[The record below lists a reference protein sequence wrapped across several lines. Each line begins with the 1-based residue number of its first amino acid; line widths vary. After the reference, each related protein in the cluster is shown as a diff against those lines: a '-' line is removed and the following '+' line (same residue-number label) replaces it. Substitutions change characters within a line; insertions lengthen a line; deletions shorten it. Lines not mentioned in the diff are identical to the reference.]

1 MGVFGAIRTC
11 LFRKYAVFSG
21 RAGRAEFWWFFLFGM
36 LLQVGAAM
44 FSTSVL
50 LTRGVEEFS
59 DVPDPAMAAMFMAP
73 MVLSVL
79 LLAVPTWAAS
89 ARRLHDTGHSAW
101 WLLAMIVPLA
111 GWAVLAWW
119 FLSPSAPALNRHGKP
134 PPGVFWT

>member
-1 MGVFGAIRTC
+1 MSPGESLLTAAGRP
-11 LFRKYAVFSG
+11 FSTRG
-21 RAGRAEFWWFFLFGM
+21 RSGRAEFLWWT
-36 LLQVGAAM
+36 LLGAVLIGAAAWAEL
-44 FSTSVL
+44 SGALGVAPGYLLGGAVL
-50 LTRGVEEFS
+50 AF
-59 DVPDPAMAAMFMAP
+59 A
-73 MVLSVL
+73 
-79 LLAVPTWAAS
+79 PTWLCVA